1 MLNLSEK
8 LDNYIASLQTD
19 STFVSS
25 NKLTAEEREFYL
37 NYSEFDK
44 CWYAESSIP
53 KFWRL
58 LEKRNWECVRVQY
71 YKDGTIQSKSF
82 KSNSSKGVSIKD
94 PTITR
99 QVSDEQRQKAKERL
113 IAYQKAKKEE
123 SSK

>member
-1 MLNLSEK
+1 MSEK

-113 IAYQKAKKEE
+113 IAYQKAKKGGII
-123 SSK
+123 